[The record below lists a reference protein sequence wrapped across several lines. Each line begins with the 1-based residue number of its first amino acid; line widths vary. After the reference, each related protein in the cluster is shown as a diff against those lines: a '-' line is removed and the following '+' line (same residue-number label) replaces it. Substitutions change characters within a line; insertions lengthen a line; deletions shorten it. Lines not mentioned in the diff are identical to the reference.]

1 MKQKRISVEQA
12 RVYFFKLDEHYLSR
26 PVFIEID
33 EKQVIK
39 NYEKG
44 FLTNLMKIWMTCLD
58 YKG

>member
-33 EKQVIK
+33 ENGVIK

-44 FLTNLMKIWMTCLD
+44 FFDQFDEDLD
-58 YKG
+58 DLLGL